1 MMLIY
6 AISAVR
12 LNRDHTRISEVL
24 WQQLG
29 GSQPIEYSP
38 VIAAVVEVVEVLTAG
53 NKVFLI
59 RQDEVGTWMNTYTE
73 FKPVSYPFGE
83 VGITN
88 AEYPLDDLPTF

>member
-1 MMLIY
+1 MLIY

-12 LNRDHTRISEVL
+12 LNRDQTRITEVL

-29 GSQPIEYSP
+29 GTHPIEYIP
-38 VIAAVVEVVEVLTAG
+38 VKTSVVEVVEVLTTG

-59 RQDEVGTWMNTYTE
+59 LQDAFGTWVNTYAE
-73 FKPVSYPFGE
+73 FKPVSYPYGE

-88 AEYPLDDLPTF
+88 TEHQLGDLPTF